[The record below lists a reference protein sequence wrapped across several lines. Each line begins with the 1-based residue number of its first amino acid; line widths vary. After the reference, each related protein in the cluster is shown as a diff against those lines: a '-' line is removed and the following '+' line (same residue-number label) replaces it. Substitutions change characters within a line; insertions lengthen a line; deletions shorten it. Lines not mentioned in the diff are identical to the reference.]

1 MEWIMMKEYH
11 TFIGGN
17 FRPCRKAQE
26 ITNPYNRE
34 GIGIVHQAGEEE
46 IEEAVRSAQ
55 SAFGEMR
62 GAPLDRR
69 AEALQKITDGIKER
83 REELA
88 RMICLEAGKPI
99 TDARNEVGRAILT
112 FQTAAEEAKRLGGEV
127 LPLDLLPGNEKR
139 MAIFRRFPL
148 GPILGIS
155 PFNFPLNLVA
165 HKIAPAIASGNT
177 ILLKPAP
184 KTPITALLLA
194 EIIQACGLP
203 AGPGDVFATSNDLA
217 ERLC

>member
-62 GAPLDRR
+62 RLPLYRR

-88 RMICLEAGKPI
+88 RMISLEGGEPI
-99 TDARNEVGRAILT
+99 T
-112 FQTAAEEAKRLGGEV
+112 EEREGG
-127 LPLDLLPGNEKR
+127 
-139 MAIFRRFPL
+139 
-148 GPILGIS
+148 
-155 PFNFPLNLVA
+155 
-165 HKIAPAIASGNT
+165 
-177 ILLKPAP
+177 
-184 KTPITALLLA
+184 
-194 EIIQACGLP
+194 
-203 AGPGDVFATSNDLA
+203 
-217 ERLC
+217 